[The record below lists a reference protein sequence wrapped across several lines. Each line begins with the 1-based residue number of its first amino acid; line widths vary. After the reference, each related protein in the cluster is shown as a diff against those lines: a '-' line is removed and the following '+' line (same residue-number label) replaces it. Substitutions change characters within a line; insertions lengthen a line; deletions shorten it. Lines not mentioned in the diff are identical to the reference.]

1 MLFVFR
7 RSVAG
12 GLGIRLA
19 HVGALPTIAVEA
31 ELAGDSRMMFRLR
44 VNGKVVGEKLTAAQA
59 HLLVGSFLERIV
71 LPNKATAPMR
81 ETSAR
86 WERAA

>member
-1 MLFVFR
+1 MGVP
-7 RSVAG
+7 
-12 GLGIRLA
+12 
-19 HVGALPTIAVEA
+19 PTIAVEA
-31 ELAGDSRMMFRLR
+31 ELAGDSRTMFRLR

-59 HLLVGSFLERIV
+59 HLLVGDFLERIA